1 MPVAHSLVGAGLVA
15 AVLSREGR
23 ARRKRSRLKVR
34 GTVEVPLKGQ
44 ARMFTS
50 RNFKALLLLFAS
62 LLCLQSHARAQS
74 GRTTSRPKTLPGMQ
88 PAPAPTPADSTR
100 YDKVRVVL
108 SEGVYDFV
116 KALNEQGRLGY
127 RLEKTVSYG
136 DPNNR
141 RKYAGLLHLDPGH
154 VYEYVSD
161 SMPEETGRYGDPLN
175 HNARRGYGL
184 AHAYPRTQ
192 CRTVDADPYPGN
204 YPDGTSPR
212 QELRPVQRGNTLLF
226 MRRDADGRQ
235 TKEYR
240 VFKGLFTM
248 EGGQK
253 DELQAA
259 LDAAPSGFRPVRLL
273 FSGAGAETFYA
284 TVVTE
289 RDLDEA
295 APQKVEYRL
304 VKKVFG
310 FEDEVNRLAVAG
322 ARYVDGG
329 RIQFVKIALLE
340 RLAGGARSAY
350 TFIDDS
356 GDQKRV
362 DREVAA
368 GNSYAGLLVGDL
380 TCDSDSSLFLQKLVF
395 ARDAGGAPA
404 REYKLLKLAD
414 RKLARL
420 NGLLPDASVSEL
432 QRLLADGFRVRDI
445 FYAHGLYAI
454 LERQTER
461 PAPQDQTSER

>member
-1 MPVAHSLVGAGLVA
+1 
-15 AVLSREGR
+15 
-23 ARRKRSRLKVR
+23 
-34 GTVEVPLKGQ
+34 
-44 ARMFTS
+44 MFTS

-62 LLCLQSHARAQS
+62 LLFLQSHTQAQS

-88 PAPAPTPADSTR
+88 PAPAPTPVDYTR
-100 YDKVRVVL
+100 YDKVRVVV
-108 SEGVYDFV
+108 SEGIYNFV

-154 VYEYVSD
+154 SYEYVSD
-161 SMPEETGRYGDPLN
+161 SMPEELGRYGDPLN
-175 HNARRGYGL
+175 YSARRGYSL

-192 CRTVDADPYPGN
+192 CRTVDADPYPTN
-204 YPDGTSPR
+204 YPDSTSPR
-212 QELRPVQRGNTLLF
+212 QELRPVQRGNDLLF
-226 MRRDADGRQ
+226 MRRDAAAGQ

-240 VFKGLFTM
+240 VFKGLFALD
-248 EGGQK
+248 GGQK
-253 DELQAA
+253 NELQAA
-259 LDAAPSGFRPVRLL
+259 LDAAPPGFRPVRLL
-273 FSGAGAETFYA
+273 FSGAGPDTFYA
-284 TVVTE
+284 TVVAE

-304 VKKVFG
+304 VKEVFG
-310 FEDEVNRLAVAG
+310 FEDEVNRLAAAG
-322 ARYVDGG
+322 SRYVDGG

-340 RLAGGARSAY
+340 RQAGGTNAY

-368 GNSYAGLLVGDL
+368 GNSYAGLLLGDL
-380 TCDSDSSLFLQKLVF
+380 TCDSDSRLFLQKLVF
-395 ARDAGGAPA
+395 ARDAGGGPA
-404 REYKLLKLAD
+404 REYKMLKLTD
-414 RKLARL
+414 RKLAKL
-420 NGLLPDASVSEL
+420 NGLLPANAVSEL

-445 FYAHGLYAI
+445 FYTHGLYAI

-461 PAPQDQTSER
+461 PVPQDQPSER